1 MLTKWI
7 EKLIPL
13 RRLTTIVMPHRGTR
27 ATLRPHKS
35 SAVVVEDQSCTVSKF
50 SSMSSI
56 QILKY
61 GLAEGLWKRKGWLFQ
76 LLQGEGLTDG
86 SKQSRKKLCWE
97 YYKNQLLYIEA
108 MQDAKD
114 DSTFDPRRSDHK
126 TGKDGKFVSAKKGTT
141 KPKNALTVTYLC
153 FAFDVPYATFKRWKL
168 DAGVTAV
175 VVPFN
180 KGKSVLTDKSWAS
193 KLYNAR
199 RMYIKHSMA
208 LWHEKHPSKKYD
220 AEGNKVRCF
229 SISYHL
235 LWIVN

>member
-27 ATLRPHKS
+27 ATLRPNKN
-35 SAVVVEDQSCTVSKF
+35 SAVVVEDQSSTVSKF
-50 SSMSSI
+50 STMSSI

-61 GLAEGLWKRKGWLFQ
+61 GLAEGLWKKKGWLFQ
-76 LLQGEGLTDG
+76 LLQGEGSTDG
-86 SKQSRKKLCWE
+86 SKQSRKQLCWQ

-114 DSTFDPRRSDHK
+114 DTTFEPRRSDHK
-126 TGKDGKFVSAKKGTT
+126 TGKDGKFVSAKKRDNEA
-141 KPKNALTVTYLC
+141 KKCVDVTYLC

-180 KGKSVLTDKSWAS
+180 KGKSVLTNKNWAS

-199 RMYIKHSMA
+199 RMFIKHSMA
-208 LWHEKHPSKKYD
+208 LWHEKHPAKKND
-220 AEGNKVRCF
+220 AEGNKVRVRRLVRA
-229 SISYHL
+229 IPEA
-235 LWIVN
+235 